1 MSPTT
6 YRRLFVTL
14 FACTLGIITV
24 DTAAAVQRQ
33 TTRPQPSIGAPLTV
47 SGAPVVLVAHLNG
60 VPRHRPRLGRVGGVR
75 HRSTQAS
82 TRRGRGPR
90 SRATTVVRR
99 QPATVVT
106 GPTGW
111 RALDLAIARIPTYR
125 AGAAVWLVSDR
136 YGHWGTADWYHAT
149 LYVSPSVPTDRV
161 YDVAVHEWSHELSVL
176 DYGGDVDAAVAAMN
190 SAFSGSG
197 LVGAERAADCMAL
210 LQGAT
215 WTHYT
220 SCEDGAWRRAAAKL
234 LAGGRL

>member
-14 FACTLGIITV
+14 FACTLGIVTV

-33 TTRPQPSIGAPLTV
+33 ATRPPPSIAAPITL
-47 SGAPVVLVAHLNG
+47 SGASAVPVADRNSH
-60 VPRHRPRLGRVGGVR
+60 PHHRARAQRVGRVR
-75 HRSTQAS
+75 QRSTQVS
-82 TRRGRGPR
+82 LRRGFR
-90 SRATTVVRR
+90 SKATTLVRR
-99 QPATVVT
+99 RPAAVLT

-125 AGAAVWLVSDR
+125 AGAAVWLVSTR

-149 LYVSPSVPTDRV
+149 LYVSPLVPTDRV

-176 DYGGDVDAAVAAMN
+176 DYGGDVEAAVSAMN
-190 SAFSGSG
+190 SVFSGSG

-220 SCEDGAWRRAAAKL
+220 SCEDGGWRRAAMQL
-234 LAGGRL
+234 LAGRRL